1 MGLDSVEFRDT
12 CRMDT
17 IEQLGLVLAESIC
30 GAPIIG
36 KDGLNNGIQALPESP
51 KHSYTNAAATANVFD
66 FSSVQ
71 GCSQLQVLLQVSFK
85 QMDKF
90 SV

>member
-17 IEQLGLVLAESIC
+17 MEQLGLVLAESIC

-36 KDGLNNGIQALPESP
+36 KDVNGGMQALPESP
-51 KHSYTNAAATANVFD
+51 KHSYVNAAAGVFD

-71 GCSQLQVLLQVSFK
+71 GCSQLQVLLQVSVVNFCK
-85 QMDKF
+85 
-90 SV
+90 